1 MKGDNIYRTGQGFR
15 PQCAYVVLVPLSF
28 LVFCLLYD
36 PFGIKEFYVFG
47 NFTPPL
53 HILMLTCIIC
63 FTLAVFRL
71 ALMLVLRRRTLKW
84 WQYVCWCGGEVLA
97 ASAFM
102 ALYTSLFGGIL
113 YGDAIKICAKYAF
126 LVLWIPYL
134 LLIMLGLIKVRE
146 SELEGG
152 AAASEAPARFY
163 DEHKRLKL
171 TVDKPSLLCIKAEY
185 NYIKIYYLDS
195 GKVAE
200 FMLRN
205 SMKSQEAK
213 AAENGLVR
221 CHRSYFVN
229 PRHIKVLSKGTDGQI
244 TALLDSNEPLPVPV
258 SKQYYD
264 QLAAMM

>member
-1 MKGDNIYRTGQGFR
+1 MKGDNIFRTGSGFR
-15 PQCAYVVLVPLSF
+15 PHCAYVVLAPLFF
-28 LVFCLLYD
+28 LVFCLLYN

-47 NFTPPL
+47 NFTPSL

-63 FTLAVFRL
+63 LTLAAFRV
-71 ALMLVLRRRTLKW
+71 ALMLMLRRRSLKW

-97 ASAFM
+97 ASTFM
-102 ALYTSLFGGIL
+102 ALYTSLFGGML
-113 YGDAIKICAKYAF
+113 YGDAVKICAKYAF

-134 LLIMLGLIKVRE
+134 LLMMLSLIKDRE
-146 SELEGG
+146 SELDG
-152 AAASEAPARFY
+152 AAVSETPARFY

-171 TVDKPSLLCIKAEY
+171 TVDKSALLCIKAEY

-195 GKVAE
+195 DKIVE

-213 AAENGLVR
+213 SAEHGLVR

-229 PRHIKVLSKGTDGQI
+229 PKHVKVLSKDTEGQI
-244 TALLDSNEPLPVPV
+244 TALLDSSEPMQVPV

-264 QLAAMM
+264 QLADML